1 MMEMEDRIRISID
14 DFRDSKYLKQFIE
27 YYIDKYATIQGET
40 EDGDI
45 VIINIADENI
55 DVEVTHKHK
64 LIRHMMFW
72 LDGTVE
78 DLKI

>member
-1 MMEMEDRIRISID
+1 MEDRISISID
-14 DFRDSKYLKQFIE
+14 DFRDPNYLKQFID
-27 YYIDKYATIQGET
+27 YYIEKYATIQGET

-55 DVEVTHKHK
+55 DVEVTHRGK
-64 LIRHMMFW
+64 LIHHMMFW